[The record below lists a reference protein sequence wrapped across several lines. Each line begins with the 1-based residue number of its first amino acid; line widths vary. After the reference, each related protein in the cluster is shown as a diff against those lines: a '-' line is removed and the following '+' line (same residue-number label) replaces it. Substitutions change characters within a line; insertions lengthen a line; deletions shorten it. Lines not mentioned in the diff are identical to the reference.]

1 MKIKNYAISLSSNL
15 VLVFLVSMKSL
26 LVDKL
31 VAKLL

>member
-1 MKIKNYAISLSSNL
+1 MEIKNYAISLSSN
-15 VLVFLVSMKSL
+15 LVFLVSMKSL